1 MANSSSD
8 DYSVSR
14 GAQAVRALLER
25 HGVPKHRHS
34 AFVGEFF
41 DLSRAAAHQRVSKST
56 AWTLEELHALA
67 EHFGETI
74 AHVVAPAASRAE
86 EDPSDLTKGVDA
98 TLCVGASNTA
108 CRIWLAPQGKPLP
121 DDLFVAL
128 PMGSS
133 YVVMPAQTAPT
144 AHALRIMRMAV
155 DQSAPPTAKR
165 VAVFDTNPRSAKAL
179 CTQLARAGLDARP
192 FSASTELLTAA
203 EQAAFDGYV
212 IDWSSAKKQDPAL
225 LPTLRGNKGP
235 CALVLLCAR
244 MAAASQDIADLA
256 DAVAKHRAQFLEK
269 PVQLPLLVSALQ
281 SGL

>member
-1 MANSSSD
+1 MTNSSSD
-8 DYSVSR
+8 DDKVSR

-67 EHFGETI
+67 EHFGETLG
-74 AHVVAPAASRAE
+74 HVVAPAPSRA
-86 EDPSDLTKGVDA
+86 DDGPVDSAKGVDA
-98 TLCVGASNTA
+98 TLCVGASNAA
-108 CRIWLAPQGKPLP
+108 CRIWLAPEGKPSP

-128 PMGSS
+128 PMGGS
-133 YVVMPAQTAPT
+133 YVVMPAQSAPP
-144 AHALRIMRMAV
+144 AHALRITRMAI
-155 DQSAPPTAKR
+155 DQSVRPAAKR

-179 CTQLARAGLDARP
+179 CEQLARAGLDACP
-192 FSASTELLTAA
+192 FSASTELLAA
-203 EQAAFDGYV
+203 AAQAAFDGYV
-212 IDWSSAKKQDPAL
+212 LDWSSASGQDPAL
-225 LPTLRGNKGP
+225 LAALRRHKAP
-235 CALVLLCAR
+235 CALVLLGSR
-244 MAAASQDIADLA
+244 MTGASQDLADLA

-281 SGL
+281 SGF